1 MPELIVIAG
10 CTERRGMLDEYE
22 RQLAA
27 VDIPFFLEALEPL
40 PAGANSITMARRIAY
55 VRKMARQ
62 FAAYRKIVITDA
74 WDVLFFG
81 SASEVAAKIP
91 EGILVS
97 AERNCYPEGDLGDKI
112 QGTTPWRYANP
123 GMIAGTSNSLLE
135 WAAQAEQTADQNI
148 LDQAWFNRRRAEGSP
163 LVPLDETTKLFYV
176 VSANL
181 EAGELQ
187 MEEGRP
193 WNGLCETF
201 PNFFHFSG
209 GCPTDGFRK
218 MLEAQ

>member
-27 VDIPFFLEALEPL
+27 ADIPFFLESLDPL

-81 SASEVAAKIP
+81 SASEVAKGARGHFGFVGAKLLSRGRSWRQNP
-91 EGILVS
+91 
-97 AERNCYPEGDLGDKI
+97 RNYALAIRQSRYDRWHFKFIVGVGSSS
-112 QGTTPWRYANP
+112 GTN
-123 GMIAGTSNSLLE
+123 
-135 WAAQAEQTADQNI
+135 
-148 LDQAWFNRRRAEGSP
+148 
-163 LVPLDETTKLFYV
+163 
-176 VSANL
+176 
-181 EAGELQ
+181 
-187 MEEGRP
+187 GRSKHP
-193 WNGLCETF
+193 
-201 PNFFHFSG
+201 
-209 GCPTDGFRK
+209 
-218 MLEAQ
+218 